1 MHQSMTCT
9 CLKVKNIRRYSTV
22 SKLVLLQPWQSFKTT
37 FHMLDPNWC
46 HFLCFPAVCQWTWN
60 AILSTICVK
69 HMIQKYSGMSEV
81 WKQTSHVIYP
91 QQSWVTL
98 LTVHPYLPSILLVLT
113 MTPSCHKIHSPHTW
127 STSAVFQQAQSIVC
141 SLTVISDAAERSI
154 ALTSQFNQSNI
165 KNEAEMQTL
174 LQFVA
179 DHRRRL
185 PDTRKSTLKATSV
198 RTEIWPASIWISD
211 SADINLI

>member
-1 MHQSMTCT
+1 
-9 CLKVKNIRRYSTV
+9 
-22 SKLVLLQPWQSFKTT
+22 
-37 FHMLDPNWC
+37 
-46 HFLCFPAVCQWTWN
+46 
-60 AILSTICVK
+60 
-69 HMIQKYSGMSEV
+69 
-81 WKQTSHVIYP
+81 
-91 QQSWVTL
+91 
-98 LTVHPYLPSILLVLT
+98 
-113 MTPSCHKIHSPHTW
+113 
-127 STSAVFQQAQSIVC
+127 VFQQAQSIVC

-198 RTEIWPASIWISD
+198 RTEI
-211 SADINLI
+211 